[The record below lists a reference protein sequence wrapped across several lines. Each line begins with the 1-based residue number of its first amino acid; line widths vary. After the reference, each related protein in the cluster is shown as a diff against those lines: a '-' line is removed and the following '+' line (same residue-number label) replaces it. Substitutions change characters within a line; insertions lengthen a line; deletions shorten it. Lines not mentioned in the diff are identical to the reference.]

1 MGSPFLGKCP
11 YRPSQK
17 SLSPQHVESITE
29 NSNCTQLQT
38 STDHGGVQLQWMLL
52 HHNSFSY
59 GSRNTEEE
67 ESIDCKTHSTRT
79 SVTKQCLLE
88 MAA

>member
-29 NSNCTQLQT
+29 NSNRTQLQT
-38 STDHGGVQLQWMLL
+38 STDH
-52 HHNSFSY
+52 
-59 GSRNTEEE
+59 E
-67 ESIDCKTHSTRT
+67 ESSSNGCFYTTAPSA
-79 SVTKQCLLE
+79 
-88 MAA
+88 MAQETLRKRGR